1 MLLQEDF
8 RNMTVRELET
18 LALELQQIQL
28 YKSSKIAELLNE
40 LYYVI
45 SDESLNIVVKNKTEN
60 NQIIF
65 EK

>member
-28 YKSSKIAELLNE
+28 YKSSRIAELLNE
-40 LYYVI
+40 MYYVI
-45 SDESLNIVVKNKTEN
+45 SDESLNIVVNNKTEN